1 MPSIMSNPV
10 IISAVVSA
18 TITLLIFL
26 LKGIT
31 GSFWERYFHKYKI
44 KIENEYE
51 QRKKIK
57 EAISKHKVPLLD
69 SAESLNHRLWNF
81 SNNCHKGWH
90 VLRNNKNMAD
100 MYYLQSFCYR
110 FLAFLAWCK
119 IFERELIF
127 LDSTLSVKDDLY
139 FVKYIK
145 IMQNIF
151 SDTSIFD
158 GLDYDSSH
166 AVDHFFKD
174 DLSSMI
180 DFMIKDK
187 DVISFS
193 EFKSYEPEKY
203 IYVSNYLS
211 SIEKDRCCNKWF
223 LLNNFHF
230 VLMAFLSRFGYDF
243 QKTERKKLIALKKH
257 QPKNILSGNLKS
269 IISRGKLNKCKNIK
283 EVFNIL
289 LTD

>member
-1 MPSIMSNPV
+1 MSNPV
-10 IISAVVSA
+10 VVSTVVSA
-18 TITLLIFL
+18 AITLLMFL
-26 LKGIT
+26 LKGII
-31 GSFWERYFHKYKI
+31 GSFWDRHFHKYKI
-44 KIENEYE
+44 KIENEYG

-57 EAISKHKVPLLD
+57 EAISKYKVPLLD

-81 SNNCHKGWH
+81 SNNCPKGWH
-90 VLRNNKNMAD
+90 VLRSNKNMAD

-139 FVKYIK
+139 FVKYIR

-166 AVDHFFKD
+166 AIDHFFKD

-193 EFKSYEPEKY
+193 EFRAHEPEKY
-203 IYVSNYLS
+203 IPISNYLS
-211 SIEKDRCCNKWF
+211 SIEKGRCCNKWF

-230 VLMAFLSRFGYDF
+230 VLMAFLSKFGYDF

-257 QPKNILSGNLKS
+257 QPKNILSGNLKN

-283 EVFNIL
+283 EVIGIL